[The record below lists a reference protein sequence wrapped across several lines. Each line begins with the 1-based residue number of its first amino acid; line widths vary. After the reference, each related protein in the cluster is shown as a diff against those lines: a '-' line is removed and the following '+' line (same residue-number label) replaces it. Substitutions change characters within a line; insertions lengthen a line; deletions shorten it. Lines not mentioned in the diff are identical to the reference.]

1 MRKTSSGVKRR
12 FEGMKMSSILTN
24 TSAMVALQ
32 TLRGIN
38 SNLNQAQNEI
48 ATGRAIGSAKDN
60 AAIWAISKVMD
71 SDVKGFMAIS
81 QSLSLGE
88 STIAVAR
95 NASET
100 ISDLLTEIKGKIVAA
115 QEENVDRAKIQ
126 TDISALTDQINSIV
140 NSAQFNGLNL
150 LKNDDTTAGAGTVE
164 ILSSLDRSA
173 DGTVTANN
181 ISVDKAD
188 LRTDAQVIDASG
200 TFAAGGAGAA
210 QTLNATQT
218 QSFTIATP
226 TAGVAYSLDVDATD
240 ADSSSF
246 VAADYSFGGTAG
258 TAGDVGYVAAEGD
271 TAADV
276 ASALAD
282 AYAAYAAENGL
293 DTSIFNVTA
302 SGDTIT
308 VTSSATDGTDT
319 IAVAIDTVTSDA
331 NVVGGGLAALG
342 SIDVS
347 TDAGAEAALAAI
359 EGLQQNAI
367 DAAAAFGSAQGRIE
381 LQADFVSKLTDSLKA
396 GIGILV
402 DADMEAASA
411 RLQALQVQQQLG
423 IQSLSIANQAP
434 QTILALFR

>member
-1 MRKTSSGVKRR
+1 
-12 FEGMKMSSILTN
+12 
-24 TSAMVALQ
+24 MVALQ
-32 TLRGIN
+32 FLRGIN
-38 SNLNQAQNEI
+38 SNVNQAQNEI
-48 ATGRAIGSAKDN
+48 ATGKSIGSAKDN

-71 SDVKGFMAIS
+71 SDVKGFMSIS

-126 TDISALTDQINSIV
+126 TDIEALTDQIDSIV

-150 LKNDDTTAGAGTVE
+150 LKNDGTEAGSGSVD
-164 ILSSLDRSA
+164 ILSSLDRAS

-181 ISVDKAD
+181 ITVNKQD
-188 LRTDAQVIDASG
+188 LRTVTQSIDASG
-200 TFAAGGAGAA
+200 TFGAGAAGAA

-218 QSFTIATP
+218 QSFTIAAP

-246 VAADYSFGGTAG
+246 DPTAYSFGGTAG
-258 TAGDVGYVAAEGD
+258 TASDVGYVARDGD
-271 TAADV
+271 TGADV
-276 ASALAD
+276 AQALAD
-282 AYAAYAAENGL
+282 AYATYAAENGL
-293 DTSIFNVTA
+293 DTTVFNVTA
-302 SGDTIT
+302 SGDTLT
-308 VTSSATDGTDT
+308 VTSTATDGTDT
-319 IAVAIDTVTSDA
+319 IAAAVDTVTSTA
-331 NVVGGGLAALG
+331 NVIGGGLGALSG
-342 SIDVS
+342 IDVS
-347 TDAGAEAALAAI
+347 TDAGADAALASI
-359 EGLQQNAI
+359 EGLQQTAI

-434 QTILALFR
+434 QSILALFR